1 MSLGEGGSSEYSV
14 LQENLSE
21 LYCTPDSY
29 SRCSPEIDIAICSSA
44 GMWRLS
50 SLIFHLKKHR
60 GEEVI
65 VSLSPGH
72 VLSPRPTAC
81 SWFSLSNDFGLAAV
95 IITQLGSGK
104 SRPVADACLIAAG
117 CVQRLED
124 LL

>member
-1 MSLGEGGSSEYSV
+1 V
-14 LQENLSE
+14 V
-21 LYCTPDSY
+21 CF
-29 SRCSPEIDIAICSSA
+29 
-44 GMWRLS
+44 S
-50 SLIFHLKKHR
+50 SLISLLEKYR

-65 VSLSPGH
+65 ASLSAGS
-72 VLSPRPTAC
+72 VLSPRPAAC